1 VTHAYNLSFSGGRD
15 QHDYGSSQPRQI
27 VHEALSW
34 IKPSQKKVG
43 EAARGV
49 GPEFKPQYH
58 KNTQTKGLGYDTR
71 GRVVA

>member
-27 VHEALSW
+27 VHETVSW

-43 EAARGV
+43 GAGGGV
-49 GPEFKPQYH
+49 GPEFKPSTT
-58 KNTQTKGLGYDTR
+58 KNT
-71 GRVVA
+71 